1 LKTGIISAVLFT
13 LLGATGAGV
22 SAQPGVPGAERF
34 VLTGLV
40 VWSGNEGVA
49 WLQEPDLTRNEIV
62 ALRIGQ
68 SVGPWKLTRFLDN
81 GVELDGPV
89 GKVLVPL
96 QNVGGGGTAVAA
108 GPAPAAASTARTVPR
123 GDASQAATP
132 SASVSP
138 LPGFVGD
145 PNRPVPNASALSE
158 VFNRARAVRAQQQ
171 QQQAENAPNQPRE
184 AAPAGGQAVRGPG
197 TPSAAAPSHGA
208 SAAEGG
214 GANVVQFPRGGGK
227 QGVRELFG
235 AR

>member
-1 LKTGIISAVLFT
+1 MRAQ
-13 LLGATGAGV
+13 GV
-22 SAQPGVPGAERF
+22 SAQPGAPGAERF

-96 QNVGGGGTAVAA
+96 QNVGAGGTAVAA
-108 GPAPAAASTARTVPR
+108 GAPAGAAPAAA
-123 GDASQAATP
+123 P
-132 SASVSP
+132 SAAVSP
-138 LPGFVGD
+138 LPGFAGG
-145 PNRPVPNASALSE
+145 PVPNDSGLSE
-158 VFNRARAVRAQQQ
+158 AFNRALAARG

-184 AAPAGGQAVRGPG
+184 REAGPAGGQAVRGPS
-197 TPSAAAPSHGA
+197 TPSAASV
-208 SAAEGG
+208 SEL
-214 GANVVQFPRGGGK
+214 RGWD
-227 QGVRELFG
+227 ESE
-235 AR
+235 